1 MNYLE
6 LIRLRTLPLSVC
18 VVVVGNALA
27 HHAGF
32 FEAKRFVSTLL
43 TAVLLQIVSNIA
55 NDYGDGIRGSDT
67 HRPPNAP
74 KRFAHCPEQRR
85 RVQSALWLAM
95 VATVVSGLF
104 LLYLLPESCRVVFA
118 GLGILSLVAALNYTL
133 GDKPY
138 GYQGFGEVSVLLF
151 FGGVGVVGSY
161 AVQGAPVSFAL
172 FLPALGFGLLCV
184 AVLMVNNLRDLTL
197 DAAAN
202 KRTLA
207 VILGEARYLALYRLI
222 LLSAW
227 VCWLL
232 LAYDVPRTLLMS
244 LMIFPIIQQLRHTQ
258 SALQHGTIAQQLPC
272 HIRLMALASF
282 LFVIS
287 LL

>member
-6 LIRLRTLPLSVC
+6 LFRLRTLPLAVC
-18 VVVVGNALA
+18 VVLVGNALA

-32 FEAKRFVSTLL
+32 FEAKRFVATLL

-67 HRPPNAP
+67 HRPTNTP
-74 KRFAHCPEQRR
+74 KRFAHYPEQRR

-104 LLYLLPESCRVVFA
+104 LLYLLPTWQRVGF
-118 GLGILSLVAALNYTL
+118 GMLGVLSLVAALKYTL
-133 GDKPY
+133 GNKPY
-138 GYQGFGEVSVLLF
+138 GYQGFGELSVLMF
-151 FGGVGVVGSY
+151 FGGVGVMGSY

-172 FLPALGFGLLCV
+172 VLPALSFGLLCV

-227 VCWLL
+227 LGWLL
-232 LAYDVPRTLLMS
+232 FAYYFPRTLLML

-272 HIRLMALASF
+272 HIRLVVLSSF